1 MESKETFEAAR
12 SRLLRTHGEASSS
25 TLEGMG
31 ADVAHALEAAG
42 FDLVG
47 RIKKTGDRK
56 RMLSATASSLDTP
69 DVVARRLVETYEREI
84 RYRRESACEVVA
96 SGPEV
101 RLAFV
106 TSGAGTVTGEI
117 VVACQRPEP
126 RHA

>member
-1 MESKETFEAAR
+1 MESKETFERAR

-31 ADVAHALEAAG
+31 ADVADALEAAG
-42 FDLVG
+42 FDLTG

-56 RMLSATASSLDTP
+56 RMLSATASSP
-69 DVVARRLVETYEREI
+69 DAPEGVARRLVEIYEREI
-84 RYRRESACEVVA
+84 RYQRESACEVAV
-96 SGPEV
+96 SGHEV

-117 VVACQRPEP
+117 VVVCEPPEP